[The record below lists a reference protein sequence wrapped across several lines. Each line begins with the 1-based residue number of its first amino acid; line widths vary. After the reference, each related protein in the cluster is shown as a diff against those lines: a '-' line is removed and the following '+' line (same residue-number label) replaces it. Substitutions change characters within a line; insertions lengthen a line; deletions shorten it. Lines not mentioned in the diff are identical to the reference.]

1 MKIKIGIPQI
11 DSMLGDFQDQRKRLI
26 ELDKHFEKEGADL
39 VVYPFSFWTP
49 HREEGFCFGVTF
61 YIDAFNMLCNLADTL
76 RVPTVIPVPLPD
88 SADKNRTLLFIQD
101 GCLDHLDEE
110 DSDYDKVE
118 TRLKRS
124 KASGFSALRLE
135 DKTIAFFQGFDDL
148 YVALNKVTP
157 FGNSNEGFSEKAR
170 GEKGRKGRARKAD
183 KLFDAAIFLPE
194 IGFRSDF
201 APSACGAMYS
211 HLGMGDVA
219 KDLNTWII
227 GINGVGGYE
236 EEIYTGS
243 SFVLTPWG
251 EAQEILPAFREAI
264 QTVEIDF
271 SAEGPL
277 KKPASSP
284 KCTPKSLIYP
294 ALCLGTK
301 DFIEKDGYQGA
312 ALLLTGD
319 LNSSVLAKL
328 AVDAL
333 GPTRVHAVCAP
344 LSCAT
349 QAEKTAAFKDAV
361 SLAKELR
368 ISFEEVLPER
378 LEKFSSTLEAAP
390 KDFPGILGLRA
401 YVAEVGVNKGYA
413 SLTASDKTAYC
424 LGHDIDGWQNCVWSP
439 FEDLYRSEVADIARD
454 INSHKETFSKEILS
468 RLNIL
473 KSSQLNLCK
482 NFSKN
487 WRVNFSYAKEIDQ
500 ILHDIVDLDSP
511 LALLDEKV
519 SDYTLAQAV
528 VKRLYD
534 TVKFRRTLP
543 PGPCVKMIS
552 TLKAMFSWAGVWYD
566 RFAIDDADRENIRR
580 TFEEGRALTLFDTV
594 GEKDVVDTEDPL
606 EVLEALMQKGAGL
619 NRGMEGPSSLNVDV
633 GVDGEFN
640 IDKATDII
648 KSILGKEIA
657 ESDEV
662 AEALGAVSDTL
673 SSGALDFD
681 QNDEDV
687 YGNGF
692 FSNN

>member
-11 DSMLGDFQDQRKRLI
+11 DSMLGDFQAQSKQLI
-26 ELDKHFEKEGADL
+26 ELDKHFAKEGADL
-39 VVYPFSFWTP
+39 VVYPPSFWTP
-49 HREEGFCFGVTF
+49 NREEGFYFGVTF
-61 YIDAFNMLCNLADTL
+61 YIDAFNMLCKLTDNIQ
-76 RVPTVIPVPLPD
+76 VPTVIPVPLPVGAEED
-88 SADKNRTLLFIQD
+88 STLLFIHN
-101 GCLDHLDEE
+101 GYLDYLDEE
-110 DSDYDKVE
+110 DPDYDE
-118 TRLKRS
+118 HEPHWKRS
-124 KASGFSALRLE
+124 SASGFSALRLE

-148 YVALNKVTP
+148 YVALDVVTP
-157 FGNSNEGFSEKAR
+157 FGKSHGGFSEKVR
-170 GEKGRKGRARKAD
+170 GKRGRKGRARKAD

-194 IGFRSDF
+194 MGFRSDF

-219 KDLNTWII
+219 ADFNSWIV

-251 EAQEILPAFREAI
+251 EAQDILPAFTETI

-277 KKPASSP
+277 KKPAPSP
-284 KCTPKSLIYP
+284 KPTPTSLIYS

-344 LSCAT
+344 LAGTT
-349 QAEKTAAFKDAV
+349 QAEKTAAFKDAA
-361 SLAKELR
+361 SLAKELH
-368 ISFEEVLPER
+368 ISFEEVSPER
-378 LEKFSSTLEAAP
+378 LKDFSSMFKEAP
-390 KDFPGILGLRA
+390 KDYPGIFGLRA
-401 YVAEVGVNKGYA
+401 YVAEVGASKGYA
-413 SLTASDKTAYC
+413 SLTAADKTAYC

-439 FEDLYRSEVADIARD
+439 FKDLYRSEVEEMARN
-454 INSHKETFSKEILS
+454 INAHKETLSKEMLS

-473 KSSQLNLCK
+473 KSSQLAPNK
-482 NFSKN
+482 NISKN
-487 WRVNFSYAKEIDQ
+487 WRADLSYVKEIDQ
-500 ILHDIVDLDSP
+500 LLRDIVHWDTP

-528 VKRLYD
+528 VKHFYEN
-534 TVKFRRTLP
+534 VKLRRTLP
-543 PGPCVKMIS
+543 LGPCLKMVGS
-552 TLKAMFSWAGVWYD
+552 QKAMFSWVGVWYD
-566 RFAIDDADRENIRR
+566 RFAKDEADREGIKNA
-580 TFEEGRALTLFDTV
+580 FEEERALSFLAAM
-594 GEKDVVDTEDPL
+594 GEEDVDDEEDPR
-606 EVLEALMQKGAGL
+606 EVLAALMTKDAGPTS
-619 NRGMEGPSSLNVDV
+619 GMEKTTSLNVDV
-633 GVDGEFN
+633 DVDGEFD

-673 SSGALDFD
+673 SSGAIDSD
-681 QNDEDV
+681 QADDDLFAH
-687 YGNGF
+687 GL